1 MTDMVPFAKGGTL
14 FAQYRVRAGIAANV
28 IVGLSGLAAGC
39 LMALGLGAL
48 GVTGGIAA
56 LAFGLA
62 GVTVTANLVGC
73 IGNRALAERLRE
85 RLGIDTGELE
95 FVGLCRGDN
104 NARKKILT
112 PHLETD
118 DNVGFLGFD
127 DERLRVHLEAATLVI
142 PREEIRRIS
151 LERVVELPYL
161 RWVRIE
167 FFREDQATASFLLMS
182 REGTT
187 LRDLRR
193 ATRSLHDRL
202 VEWHVSAQ
210 LRWLEEEREP

>member
-28 IVGLSGLAAGC
+28 IVGLSGLGAGF
-39 LMALGLGAL
+39 LMAIGLGAL

-56 LAFGLA
+56 LALGLA
-62 GVTVTANLVGC
+62 GVAVTANQVGC
-73 IGNRALAERLRE
+73 IGNRALADRLRE

-104 NARKKILT
+104 NARSKLLK

-127 DERLRVHLEAATLVI
+127 DECLRVHLEAATLAI

-167 FFREDQATASFLLMS
+167 FFRDDQATASFLLMS

-193 ATRSLHDRL
+193 GTRALHDRL

-210 LRWLEEEREP
+210 LRWLDEERE